1 MTISFLVDGDVM
13 GMPRP
18 RSTVVN
24 GHVKVYETKKS
35 TEHKAYIRMAYK
47 LAIGKLTPP
56 LPQPKDGTG
65 YRVRILLSR
74 MPPKSFS
81 KKKTAR
87 ALDGLIQPTTK
98 PDLDN
103 VAKTV
108 LDALNGVAWRDD
120 SEITSLT
127 VMKTYGERNCAKVSI
142 EWEEEEK
149 GHENL

>member
-24 GHVKVYETKKS
+24 GHVRVYETKKS

-47 LAIGKLTPP
+47 LAIGKLNPS
-56 LPQPKDGTG
+56 LPQPREGTG

-81 KKKTAR
+81 KKKAAR

-108 LDALNGVAWRDD
+108 LDALNGVVWQDD

-127 VMKTYGERNCAKVSI
+127 VMKTYGERSYAKVSI

>member
-1 MTISFLVDGDVM
+1 
-13 GMPRP
+13 
-18 RSTVVN
+18 
-24 GHVKVYETKKS
+24 
-35 TEHKAYIRMAYK
+35 
-47 LAIGKLTPP
+47 
-56 LPQPKDGTG
+56 
-65 YRVRILLSR
+65 